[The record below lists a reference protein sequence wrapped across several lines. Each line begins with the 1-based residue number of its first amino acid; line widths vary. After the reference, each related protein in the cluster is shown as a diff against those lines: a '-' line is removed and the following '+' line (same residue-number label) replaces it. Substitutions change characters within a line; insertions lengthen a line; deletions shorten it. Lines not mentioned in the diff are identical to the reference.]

1 METPRYSH
9 TQPGTL
15 MRVTLLAMLI
25 AAVVTML
32 VVSPKF
38 RGYSIVMMASLI
50 VAGTMA
56 LCLLLFHSLTVTVTD
71 LRLAWGFGAGVIKRE
86 IPLENISECKPVTNP
101 WYYGW
106 GIHLTPRGWL
116 YNVSGFDA
124 VEVSLRDGSV
134 CRIGTDKPAELVAAI
149 RQARNE

>member
-9 TQPGTL
+9 TQPGTVI
-15 MRVTLLAMLI
+15 RISLLAMLL
-25 AAVVTML
+25 ASVVMMPL
-32 VVSPKF
+32 VPTSIHGF
-38 RGYSIVMMASLI
+38 HIVMLL

-71 LRLAWGFGAGVIKRE
+71 MRLAWGFGPGVIKRE

-134 CRIGTDKPAELVAAI
+134 CRIGTDAPAELVAAI
-149 RQARNE
+149 QQARK